1 MNETV
6 VATPTRNTDRFRVLV
21 LVLTLINTIF
31 AAALSGLQVD
41 ANIRADRA
49 NRDSQYYALL
59 AANELVRVGH
69 QSAYDLELFA
79 TTVKDAQQS
88 LVMALTALE
97 LEEAGKKESAEKLV
111 SQSEI
116 AQARSNKG
124 VSLSMLYSDPRYAPS
139 EPDGS
144 PDLEAYL
151 ADQSKG
157 PNDLVAKQN
166 AATDGYHSWDNK
178 ADSYIAVLSIL
189 AIAFFLLGLAQST
202 SRMRLFFA
210 LTALGVMLLAAA
222 WTGFIMIA

>member
-1 MNETV
+1 MNEGIR
-6 VATPTRNTDRFRVLV
+6 ATNTDRFRVLI

-41 ANIRADRA
+41 ANIRADQA

-69 QSAYDLELFA
+69 QSAYDFELFA

-88 LVMALTALE
+88 LVMGLTALE
-97 LEEAGKKESAEKLV
+97 LEQDGEEESAAKLQ
-111 SQSEI
+111 SQSEV
-116 AQARSNKG
+116 AQARSEKG
-124 VSLSMLYSDPRYAPS
+124 IALSLLYADPRYAPA
-139 EPDGS
+139 EPDGI

-151 ADQSKG
+151 ADQSKT
-157 PNDLVAKQN
+157 PNDLVTKQN
-166 AATDGYHSWDNK
+166 TATDMYHSWDNK

-202 SRMRLFFA
+202 TRMRLFFA
-210 LTALGVMLLAAA
+210 ISALVVMFIAGT
-222 WTGFIMIA
+222 WTGFIMVS

>member
-1 MNETV
+1 MNEP
-6 VATPTRNTDRFRVLV
+6 TPHTDRFRVFILA
-21 LVLTLINTIF
+21 LTLLNTIF
-31 AAALSGLQVD
+31 AALLSGLQVD

-59 AANELVRVGH
+59 TANELVRVGH

-97 LEEAGKKESAEKLV
+97 LEEAGEEENAAKLV

-116 AQARSNKG
+116 AQARSDKG
-124 VSLSMLYSDPRYAPS
+124 IALSLLYLDPRYAPK
-139 EPDGS
+139 EDGDI

-151 ADQSKG
+151 ADQSKL
-157 PNDLVAKQN
+157 PNELVTKQN
-166 AATDGYHSWDNK
+166 AASDEYHRWDGK

-202 SRMRLFFA
+202 GRMRLFFTLSA
-210 LTALGVMLLAAA
+210 LAVMILAGV